1 MFIQGAFLDKASQRC
16 ANRAQ
21 VSASIG
27 THNKSGVSSKELQDE
42 EQKAI
47 GHEESF
53 ACRDQWTSKEG
64 SSFEKVF
71 YLALK

>member
-1 MFIQGAFLDKASQRC
+1 M
-16 ANRAQ
+16 
-21 VSASIG
+21 SASIG
-27 THNKSGVSSKELQDE
+27 AHNKSGVSSKELQDE

-71 YLALK
+71 YLAPK